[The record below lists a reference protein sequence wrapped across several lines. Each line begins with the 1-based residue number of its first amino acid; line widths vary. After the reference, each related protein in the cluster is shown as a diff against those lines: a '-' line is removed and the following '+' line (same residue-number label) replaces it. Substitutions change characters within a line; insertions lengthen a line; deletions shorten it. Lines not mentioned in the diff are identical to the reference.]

1 MTARNAFEVEMIEG
15 GAFDPLAPIQFPR
28 RDFLKL
34 FGSGLLIGLAPAPS
48 LAQESGG
55 RFMFRGHEMPK
66 NISAW
71 LHIAIDNSV
80 TVFTGKVEVGQNIR
94 TSLAQ
99 QVAEELRAPFASISM
114 VMGDTARTPWDMG
127 TFGSRTTPTMGPELR
142 KMAVAARQLLIAT
155 AADRWHADASTLQ
168 AADGKVIDPAASR
181 SATYGEITQGN
192 DLVKIVSGDEPF
204 TPPADWKIAGTPIP
218 KVDIR
223 KFVTGRHIYPSDVT
237 RPGMIYG
244 AIVRPAGYNATLQSL
259 DTSEAEK
266 LPGVQIIHDGD
277 FIGVVAPDYSTAE
290 NAALAVKAKW
300 NVPPQPS
307 NADLFA
313 ILKRG
318 SGEEHDRAPEHQAG
332 SVDQALASAEITHHQ
347 EYTVQY
353 IQHAPLEPRA
363 AVAEWDGP
371 NLTVWTGTQ
380 RPFGVQ
386 DQLVEAFSL
395 KPGQVRVIQPDM
407 GSGYGGKHTGEAAI
421 EAARLAKA
429 AGKPVKIIWTRQEE
443 FTWAYFRPAGV
454 IDIRAGA
461 TRSGKLTAWEHH
473 NYNSGGSALG
483 TPYDVANQLVQYH
496 PADSPLRQGSYR
508 SLAAA
513 ANNFARESHMDML
526 AHMANLDPLEF
537 RLRNLS
543 DARMRAVLLAAA
555 QKFNWV
561 PQVSTLRPG
570 TGYGIACG
578 TDKGGY
584 VATCA
589 EISIDHATKKLHIVR
604 VTQAWD
610 SGPVINPDGLR
621 NQQMGAVVQA
631 IGGALFEQILFANGK
646 ILNPFFAEYRV
657 PRFKDA
663 PQIEIVLIDRKDIP
677 PAGAGEIGLIGLAP
691 AVGNAYFAATGTRL
705 HQLPMAPNQ
714 I

>member
-1 MTARNAFEVEMIEG
+1 MAARNACEVEMLEG
-15 GAFDPLAPIQFPR
+15 GAFDSLAPLQFPR
-28 RDFLKL
+28 RDFLKF
-34 FGSGLLIGLAPAPS
+34 FGSGLLVAFAPS
-48 LAQESGG
+48 AASSQESGG
-55 RFMFRGHEMPK
+55 RFIFRGHELPK

-71 LHIAIDNSV
+71 LHIAVDNSI

-114 VMGDTARTPWDMG
+114 VMGDTALTPWDMG

-142 KMAVAARQLLIAT
+142 TMAAAARQLLIAT
-155 AADRWHADASTLQ
+155 AARRWHIDAATLQ
-168 AADGKVIDPAASR
+168 AVNGVITSAAGSR

-192 DLVKIVSGDEPF
+192 DLVQVVSGDPAL
-204 TPPADWKIAGTPIP
+204 TPATNWQIAGTPVP
-218 KVDIR
+218 KADIR
-223 KFVTGRHIYPSDVT
+223 KFVTGRHIYPSDVA
-237 RPGMIYG
+237 RPGMMHG
-244 AIVRPAGYNATLQSL
+244 AVVRPSGYNATLESL
-259 DTSEAEK
+259 DTSAAEK
-266 LPGVQIIHDGD
+266 ISGVQVVHDGD
-277 FIGVVAPDYSTAE
+277 FIGIVAPDYSTARS
-290 NAALAVKAKW
+290 AASAVKSNW
-300 NVPPQPS
+300 NVPVQPA

-313 ILKRG
+313 ILKKG
-318 SGEEHDRAPEHQAG
+318 SGEAPSRGPDKQTGDVA
-332 SVDQALASAEITHHQ
+332 QALARAPIKHDQ

-363 AVAEWDGP
+363 AVAEWQGG

-380 RPFGVQ
+380 RPFGVK

-395 KPGQVRVIQPDM
+395 NPEQVHVIQPDM

-429 AGKPVKIIWTRQEE
+429 AGRPVKLIWTREEE

-454 IDIRAGA
+454 IQIRAGA
-461 TRSGKLTAWEHH
+461 EADGKLTAWEHH
-473 NYNSGGSALG
+473 NYNSGGAALG
-483 TPYDVANQLVQYH
+483 TPYDVANQLIQYH

-513 ANNFARESHMDML
+513 ANNFARESHMDSL
-526 AHMANLDPLEF
+526 AHAANLDPLEF

-543 DARMRAVLLAAA
+543 NPRMRAVLQAAA
-555 QKFNWV
+555 EKIRWSAAK
-561 PQVSTLRPG
+561 STSERG
-570 TGYGIACG
+570 CGIACG

-584 VATCA
+584 VATGA
-589 EISIDHATKKLHIVR
+589 EIAVDHATKKLHVVQVI
-604 VTQAWD
+604 QAWE
-610 SGPVINPDGLR
+610 SGAVINPDGLR

-631 IGGALFEQILFANGK
+631 IGGALFEQILFAKGK

-663 PQIEIVLIDRKDIP
+663 PQIEVVLLDRKDIA

-691 AVGNAYFAATGTRL
+691 AVANAYYAATGTRINRM
-705 HQLPMAPNQ
+705 PMAPA
-714 I
+714 